1 MSNFLLRNA
10 EMKQTLLYR
19 RKILVSAGAILFLG
33 FSFTFFIT
41 SLTSKERVPVVVATE
56 SEIVDDTERG
66 LGGGVLYPQDITL
79 ETDSGFPIELIS
91 YTTETGV
98 TKNGEIE
105 VEVTSGILEPA
116 EYSQYQIVG
125 YTSYKVAS
133 GDVVS
138 RLAVKFGL
146 SQGTIISVNGI
157 TNSRQ
162 LQINQV
168 LRIPNQDGIL
178 YTVKKGDT
186 LSAIASKHSVDAKAI
201 KIANELLSDN
211 IRLDAKLFLPGAK
224 LDQMDLSEING
235 DLFQWPVRGR
245 ITSNY
250 GYRPN
255 PFGSGPREFHS
266 GMDIAVAH
274 GTPVKAAMSGRV
286 SSAGYDNVY
295 GNFVVITHHSNYK
308 TMYGHM
314 SAIKV
319 KVGANVATGQQIGN
333 VGSTG
338 RSTGPHVHFTVY
350 KNGVTINP
358 RPLITR

>member
-1 MSNFLLRNA
+1 M
-10 EMKQTLLYR
+10 
-19 RKILVSAGAILFLG
+19 V
-33 FSFTFFIT
+33 
-41 SLTSKERVPVVVATE
+41 
-56 SEIVDDTERG
+56 
-66 LGGGVLYPQDITL
+66 GG
-79 ETDSGFPIELIS
+79 
-91 YTTETGV
+91 
-98 TKNGEIE
+98 
-105 VEVTSGILEPA
+105 
-116 EYSQYQIVG
+116 
-125 YTSYKVAS
+125 
-133 GDVVS
+133 
-138 RLAVKFGL
+138 LAVKFGL
-146 SQGTIISVNGI
+146 NQDTIISVNGI

-178 YTVKKGDT
+178 YTVKNGDT
-186 LSAIASKHSVDAKAI
+186 LSSIASKNSVDIEAV
-201 KIANELLSDN
+201 KIANELFSD
-211 IRLDAKLFLPGAK
+211 IVRLNAKLFLPGAK
-224 LDQMDLSEING
+224 LDQMDLREING

-255 PFGSGPREFHS
+255 PFGGGPREFHS

-286 SSAGYDNVY
+286 SAAGYNNVY

-319 KVGANVATGQQIGN
+319 KVGANVVTGQQIGN

-350 KNGVTINP
+350 KNGVTTNP
-358 RPLITR
+358 RVLIAR

>member
-1 MSNFLLRNA
+1 
-10 EMKQTLLYR
+10 MKRTLYR
-19 RKILVSAGAILFLG
+19 GKILVSVGALLFLG
-33 FSFTFFIT
+33 FSLVFFIT
-41 SLTSKERVPVVVATE
+41 SLTSRKEPVPVIEVTE

-66 LGGGVLYPQDITL
+66 LGGGFIVPDNIVL
-79 ETDSGFPIELIS
+79 ERDSGNLTELVS

-98 TKNGEIE
+98 TEDGEIE
-105 VEVTSGILEPA
+105 VEVSSGVLEPA

-125 YTSYKVAS
+125 YTSYKVVR
-133 GDVVS
+133 GDVIG
-138 RLAVKFGL
+138 RIANNHGL
-146 SQGTIISVNGI
+146 SQSTIISVNEI
-157 TNSRQ
+157 ENSRL
-162 LQINQV
+162 LQINKV

-186 LSAIASKHSVDAKAI
+186 LSAIASKHSVDIEAI
-201 KIANELLSDN
+201 KIANELLSDTVMLN
-211 IRLDAKLFLPGAK
+211 ARLFIPGAK
-224 LDQMDLSEING
+224 LDQAVMGEING

-255 PFGSGPREFHS
+255 PFGGGPREFHS

-274 GTPVKAAMSGRV
+274 GTPIKAAMSGRV
-286 SSAGYDNVY
+286 TTVSYNNVY
-295 GNFVVITHHSNYK
+295 GNYVVITHHSNYR

-314 SAIKV
+314 SAVKV
-319 KVGANVATGQQIGN
+319 KVGTNVVTGQQIGN

-350 KNGVTINP
+350 KNGVTTNP